1 MAVVCR
7 MAPLHPFFPQV
18 GESWHPLEMRTEQLT
33 QARVCHE
40 EHNMRAGP
48 WWRQRQRALDP
59 LCGDG
64 LLYGEGR
71 RGKWGPGPACA

>member
-1 MAVVCR
+1 
-7 MAPLHPFFPQV
+7 
-18 GESWHPLEMRTEQLT
+18 
-33 QARVCHE
+33 
-40 EHNMRAGP
+40 MRAGP

-71 RGKWGPGPACA
+71 RGKWGLGPACA